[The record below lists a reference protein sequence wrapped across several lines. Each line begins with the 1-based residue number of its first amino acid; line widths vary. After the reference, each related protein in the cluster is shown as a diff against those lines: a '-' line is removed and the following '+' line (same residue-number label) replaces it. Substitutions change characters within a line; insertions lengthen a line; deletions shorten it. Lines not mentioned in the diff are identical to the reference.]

1 MRIRFVIFALTA
13 ALMANAVQAK
23 PSYLK
28 ESVVVDGAFV
38 HLGDIFGNVGDR
50 STIAIARAPA
60 PGSHAVY
67 EVRQLAT
74 IARNYGVEW
83 RAKSWFDR
91 VVIKRDSITIGG
103 DEVESEL
110 IKEIEKGGLQG
121 EWEIIL
127 NNRRFT
133 LILPANQPATL
144 EIRNLRIDQRLG
156 RFSATVAA
164 PADHP
169 TPTLRTIRGRLF
181 RIIEIPTMKRRIR
194 AREVIRESDIEWIKM
209 RSKKVNRNVVIDAED
224 LIGKTPRRGLRPNQ
238 PIRSGD
244 VRTPIIVAKGS
255 YVTIVLKTR
264 NMVLTSKGKAVE
276 NGSLNE
282 AVRVMNTK
290 SKTVVEAI
298 VTSPSMVQIVTVT
311 QLP

>member
-1 MRIRFVIFALTA
+1 MRIRFVIFALA
-13 ALMANAVQAK
+13 VALMANSVHAK

-38 HLGDIFGNVGDR
+38 HLGDIFGNVGNR

-67 EVRQLAT
+67 EVRQLAA

-91 VVIKRDSITIGG
+91 VVIKRDSIVIGR

-110 IKEIEKGGLQG
+110 LKEIRKSGLQG
-121 EWEIIL
+121 EWEIML
-127 NNRRFT
+127 RNRRFT
-133 LILPANQPATL
+133 LTLPADQPATL
-144 EIRNLRIDQRLG
+144 AIRNLNIDQRLG

-169 TPTLRTIRGRLF
+169 TPLVRTIHGRLF
-181 RIIEIPTMKRRIR
+181 RIIEVPTMRRRIR
-194 AREVIRESDIEWIKM
+194 AREVIRESDLEWIKM
-209 RSKKVNRNVVIDAED
+209 RSEKVNRNVVVEAED
-224 LIGKTPRRGLRPNQ
+224 LIGKTPRRGLRPGQ

-244 VRTPIIVAKGS
+244 VRKPIIVAKGS
-255 YVTIVLKTR
+255 YVTIVLKTG
-264 NMVLTSKGKAVE
+264 NMVLTSKGRAVE

-298 VTSPSMVQIVTVT
+298 VTSHNMVQIVTTV